1 MLIDKKNG
9 YYNRKYYIDGKEI
22 PLSDDIKEIFEETRK
37 LEHRIIRQERR
48 YKVGRPFN
56 YVVKTNGKVN
66 FDSGIDIEDIPDN
79 SQNVEEMVS
88 KDEEILKIRK
98 ALGKLEKDELELIRL
113 LIDKELTE
121 REISNI
127 MGISQVSVNKRKHKV
142 FGKLRNLLKDL
153 IISIL

>member
-98 ALGKLEKDELELIRL
+98 ALGELEKDELELIRL

-127 MGISQVSVNKRKHKV
+127 MGISQVSVNKRKHKG

>member
-22 PLSDDIKEIFEETRK
+22 PLSDDIKEIFEETRR
-37 LEHRIIRQERR
+37 LEHRIIRQKRR

-98 ALGKLEKDELELIRL
+98 ALGELEKDELELIRL

>member
-98 ALGKLEKDELELIRL
+98 ALGELEKDELELIRL